1 MTPPFSIPGVDVGD
15 VLGAGAFGTVYHG
28 RHRFL
33 GIDVAVKLVD
43 PASLGARNTGLLL
56 QEAQLMARLDHPNLL
71 RVFDAGVLERHI
83 YLVCEFMDGGS
94 CADLHGMAAQRA
106 ADMSVQ
112 LLSGLQALHGARIL
126 HRDIKPHNCLTRTDD
141 RIKLADLGLAIEVT
155 SSADVANETA
165 GTIPYMA
172 PELFEQPPRYGAASD
187 LYALGMTL
195 ASFVLDSL
203 PFPRG
208 TMREVLPWILKGAR
222 PSIAEWRPD
231 LPPPLS
237 GLIGRLIAPDA
248 DARPQTATQALSE
261 LTATL
266 PSALPA
272 DRGGAAGQPNIG
284 PWIMGDR
291 VYSSSNWDGRAAT
304 HHRTGAAGRLMHMKR
319 QAPLSGARDIV
330 LEAAERAAK
339 LESDFVVP
347 VLDWGLSDERVYV
360 VTAPWGHAL
369 QELVHARGPFDEASA
384 LQFARDLARGL
395 ASIHGRGL
403 VYQNLDPGAAV
414 MSPDARS
421 AYLSWPI
428 YCVPAGESSAKRIL
442 VPRYAAPEAFNAS
455 PTIETAVDIFGL
467 GAVLLFLL
475 TGLAP
480 PRDGSTIIPFIRA
493 QSPEVT
499 AATASF
505 VGDLLDASPDRRP
518 TAEGAVSRIR
528 DLLARITGS
537 SDG

>member
-15 VLGAGAFGTVYHG
+15 VLGAGTFGTVYHG

-33 GIDVAVKLVD
+33 DIDVAVKLVD
-43 PASLGARNTGLLL
+43 PAPLGVRNTGLLL

-94 CADLHGMAAQRA
+94 CADLHGMAPERA
-106 ADMSVQ
+106 TDMSLQ

-126 HRDIKPHNCLTRTDD
+126 HRDIKPHNCLARTDQ
-141 RIKLADLGLAIEVT
+141 RIKLADLGLAIEVAA
-155 SSADVANETA
+155 SADVANETA

-172 PELFEQPPRYGAASD
+172 PELFERPARYGPASD

-208 TMREVLPWILKGAR
+208 TLSDVLPWIKGGAR
-222 PSIAEWRPD
+222 PSIAERRPD
-231 LPPPLS
+231 LPPPLT

-248 DARPQTATQALSE
+248 EARPQTATQALSE
-261 LTATL
+261 LTAAM
-266 PSALPA
+266 PSAPA
-272 DRGGAAGQPNIG
+272 DRVAATEHATIG
-284 PWIMGDR
+284 PWMIGER
-291 VYSSSNWDGRAAT
+291 VYSSRNWDGWAVT

-319 QAPLSGARDIV
+319 HAPLSAATDMV
-330 LEAAERAAK
+330 LEAADRAAK
-339 LESDFVVP
+339 LDGDFVVP
-347 VLDWGLSDERVYV
+347 VLDWGLSDDRVYV
-360 VTAPWGHAL
+360 VTAPWGHTL
-369 QELVHARGPFDEASA
+369 QELVHARGPFDEALA
-384 LQFARDLARGL
+384 LHFTRDLAQGL
-395 ASIHGRGL
+395 ASIHDRGL

-414 MSPDARS
+414 ISQDARS
-421 AYLSWPI
+421 AYLSWPT

-455 PTIETAVDIFGL
+455 PTIESPVDIFGL

-480 PRDGSTIIPFIRA
+480 PRDGSAIIPFIRA
-493 QSPEVT
+493 QSPDVT

-518 TAEGAVSRIR
+518 TAERAVARIR
-528 DLLARITGS
+528 DLLARLSGS
-537 SDG
+537 ADS